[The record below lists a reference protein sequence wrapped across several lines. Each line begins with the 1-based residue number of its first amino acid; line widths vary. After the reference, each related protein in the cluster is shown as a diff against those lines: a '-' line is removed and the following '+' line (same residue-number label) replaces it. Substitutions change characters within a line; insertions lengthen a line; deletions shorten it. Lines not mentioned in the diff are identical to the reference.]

1 MIARMWRG
9 WAPAETADDYQH
21 HYKNEVAA
29 HLKEVA
35 GFQGAKL
42 LRRDEGEEVAF
53 TSIAYFTDM
62 AAVHGFA
69 GDHPN
74 RAVLAAAARE
84 ALSHWDDE
92 VTHHEVAADV

>member
-1 MIARMWRG
+1 MWRG
-9 WAPAETADDYQH
+9 WAPADTADDYQR
-21 HYKNEVAA
+21 HYETEVAA

-35 GFQGAKL
+35 GFQGARL

-53 TSIAYFTDM
+53 TSIAYFTDL

-69 GDHPN
+69 GDHPH
-74 RAVLAAAARE
+74 RAVLAEAARE

-92 VTHHEVAADV
+92 VTHHEVAAEL